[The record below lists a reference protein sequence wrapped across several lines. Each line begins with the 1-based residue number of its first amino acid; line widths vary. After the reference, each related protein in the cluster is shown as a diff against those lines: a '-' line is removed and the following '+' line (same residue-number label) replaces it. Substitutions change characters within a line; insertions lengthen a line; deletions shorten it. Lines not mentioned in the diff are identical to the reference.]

1 MLDEGNVWLRLR
13 PVHRLTV
20 GHGRVRLEKK
30 KKVGLIVLMF
40 NLFFCVFN
48 SFDSKTVVRCPRM
61 SRWTS
66 MLGSLK
72 AKS

>member
-30 KKVGLIVLMF
+30 NQVSKKLTESDLRTLRSLM
-40 NLFFCVFN
+40 N
-48 SFDSKTVVRCPRM
+48 
-61 SRWTS
+61 
-66 MLGSLK
+66 
-72 AKS
+72 

>member
-30 KKVGLIVLMF
+30 KAVAYQPL
-40 NLFFCVFN
+40 
-48 SFDSKTVVRCPRM
+48 
-61 SRWTS
+61 TS
-66 MLGSLK
+66 PCRLGGGI
-72 AKS
+72 